1 MELFFFPIK
10 SFLKVNIKKYIK
22 FELDITVLNLFLMQ
36 AIRSV

>member
-1 MELFFFPIK
+1 MFFK
-10 SFLKVNIKKYIK
+10 SQNKKYIK